1 MEIMNMENPI
11 PTEERTAKR
20 GEEEELGWG
29 NIGTR
34 VRKMAGEKKTYERIV
49 ILVTKM
55 KIMES

>member
-1 MEIMNMENPI
+1 MENPI